1 MSHNQYIHGHDGAQ
15 KVHATRTAADSA
27 AFLLPHLTKG
37 TTLADIGCGPGSI
50 TLDLARRIE
59 DLGGQ
64 ASQVTGI
71 DAAPQAIGVAQKKAG
86 QAGLGVTFME
96 GEATALPMPDNSVDV
111 AFMAQVLHH
120 LPDPVAALKECARVV
135 KPGGIIA
142 SREVDYGA
150 MLWYPPSPGL
160 SRWRAIFSVVADLGG
175 MQPNAGRHL
184 PLWFHRAGL
193 NDIAVTS
200 SNWTYGDPERRAM
213 LAQSWAERTQEESYV
228 LKAAEALGD
237 LQEGRGGDDGG
248 QGTPVAGD
256 ATKAAIT
263 QIVEGWHAWA
273 DTPGAL
279 FVMPHVEVIARVR

>member
-1 MSHNQYIHGHDGAQ
+1 MSEHSRNSYIHGHAGAQ
-15 KVHATRTAADSA
+15 KVHAARTAKDSA
-27 AFLLPHLTKG
+27 AFLLPHLRGDTI
-37 TTLADIGCGPGSI
+37 LADIGCGPGSI
-50 TLDLARRIE
+50 TLDLARHIE
-59 DLGGQ
+59 SLGGK

-71 DAAPQAIGVAQKKAG
+71 DFAPEAIGVATKA
-86 QAGLGVTFME
+86 AAEADLDVTFTQ
-96 GEATALPMPDNSVDV
+96 GEATALPFPDDSVDV

-120 LPDPVAALKECARVV
+120 LPDPIAALKECARIV

-160 SRWRAIFSVVADLGG
+160 SRWRAIFSVVADLAG

-193 NDIAVTS
+193 TEITVTS
-200 SNWTYGDPERRAM
+200 SNWTYGEPEQRQW
-213 LAQSWAERTQEESYV
+213 LADSWAERTQEENYV
-228 LKAAEALGD
+228 LRAAEALGD
-237 LQEGRGGDDGG
+237 VQRSEDGG
-248 QGTPVAGD
+248 ATAGD
-256 ATKAAIT
+256 ATRAAIT

-279 FVMPHVEVIARVR
+279 FVMPHVEVIAQVK